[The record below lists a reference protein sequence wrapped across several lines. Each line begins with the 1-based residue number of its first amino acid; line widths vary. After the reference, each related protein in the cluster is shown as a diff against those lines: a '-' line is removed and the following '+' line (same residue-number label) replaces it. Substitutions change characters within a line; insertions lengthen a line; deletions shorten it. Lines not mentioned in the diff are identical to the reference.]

1 MVSDDGEF
9 RSIGGED
16 GLVEHIE
23 QAGVEMTDLT
33 LKLFDE
39 AGREISLPVCRSC
52 LFYGSHFEYC
62 HETNLELICT
72 VGDNHLP
79 KLAHQ

>member
-1 MVSDDGEF
+1 MVSDGGEF

-39 AGREISLPVCRSC
+39 AGREVSLPVCRSR
-52 LFYGSHFEYC
+52 LFCS
-62 HETNLELICT
+62 
-72 VGDNHLP
+72 
-79 KLAHQ
+79 